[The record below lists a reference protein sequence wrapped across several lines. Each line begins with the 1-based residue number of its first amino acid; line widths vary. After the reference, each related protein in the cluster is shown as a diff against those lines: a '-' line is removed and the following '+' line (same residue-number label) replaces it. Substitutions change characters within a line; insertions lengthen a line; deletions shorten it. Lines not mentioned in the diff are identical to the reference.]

1 MKQFL
6 VRLDEG
12 GHCFMV
18 MESSRKKAVKRVEE
32 KFGKKQWITEYDLK
46 GQNVILELEVFNNR
60 DFKLRKF
67 AES

>member
-1 MKQFL
+1 
-6 VRLDEG
+6 
-12 GHCFMV
+12 MV

-46 GQNVILELEVFNNR
+46 GQNVILELEIFNNR